1 MIQRRGFA
9 AARGVRLGRHSGR
22 VAAGTGPPLP
32 QGKADR
38 IIVMKSERRLY
49 LVRGGEVMRSYQVA
63 LGRQPR
69 GTKLYQGDGRTPE
82 GTYEISAFNAQ
93 SRFHRSLRVSYPN
106 EHDRAGGAGPGA
118 VGRRGHH
125 GPRPG
130 AERRNFGTEHWR
142 FNWTNGCIAD
152 DDGRSRRSGSGWR
165 SGRRSRSGHDPAR
178 LESMAP
184 TCPSDR
190 NAGRK

>member
-9 AARGVRLGRHSGR
+9 AGLAGAACLAVVGR
-22 VAAGTGPPLP
+22 VMPALAALP
-32 QGKADR
+32 QGKAEK
-38 IIVMKSERRLY
+38 IIVMKAERLLY

-106 EHDRAGGAGPGA
+106 EHDRAVARALGQSTGGDIM
-118 VGRRGHH
+118 VH
-125 GPRPG
+125 GLAP
-130 AERRNFGTEHWR
+130 ERRNFENEHWR
-142 FNWTNGCIAD
+142 FNWTNGCIAVD
-152 DDGRSRRSGSGWR
+152 DDEIEEIWQRVEIGTPIEIR
-165 SGRRSRSGHDPAR
+165 P
-178 LESMAP
+178 
-184 TCPSDR
+184 
-190 NAGRK
+190 